1 MQKDWPDILGGLVLA
16 TLGAAAA
23 GWALAHYDIGS
34 LRRMGPGF
42 FPVVL
47 GALLAGLGLAIA
59 LPALGR
65 EAGPRPG
72 IEPRA
77 AVAVLA
83 AILVF
88 GFGLFRLGLVGA
100 TAAAVLIAALP
111 APHGGRAWRL
121 VLALAIS
128 ALTVLVFG
136 LGLRMNVPLW
146 PRLS

>member
-1 MQKDWPDILGGLVLA
+1 MQKDWPDILGGLTLA
-16 TLGAAAA
+16 ALGAAAA

-42 FPVVL
+42 FPVAL
-47 GALLAGLGLAIA
+47 GTLLTGLGLAIA

-65 EAGPRPG
+65 QAGPRPG
-72 IEPRA
+72 FEPC
-77 AVAVLA
+77 AVLAVLA

-88 GFGLFRLGLVGA
+88 GLGLFRIGLVGA
-100 TAAAVLIAALP
+100 TAAAVLIATLP
-111 APHGGRAWRL
+111 APHPGRVWRL

-136 LGLRMNVPLW
+136 LGLRMNIPLW